1 MKKIVL
7 LGLSL
12 LFSLGV
18 VAQETKA
25 KTTKKAATE
34 KAEKAKK
41 AAKEEKDA
49 ATAKAKKTEKR

>member
-41 AAKEEKDA
+41 NKERYFTTMVSKLFV
-49 ATAKAKKTEKR
+49 